1 MGATSGNRELTFED
15 IFRIVAPIAKKHGV
29 LSMYLFGSRARGEE
43 DCESDFDFCVAVP
56 DEYTLMDL
64 GSLLNDLEIAL
75 EKNVDIVCEDDLP
88 RRPSFMEE
96 VMHDRRAV
104 FET

>member
-1 MGATSGNRELTFED
+1 MDLTSENRILSFKD
-15 IFRIVAPIAKKHGV
+15 ICEIVAPVAKEHRV
-29 LSMYLFGSRARGEE
+29 LSMYLFGSRARDDGN
-43 DCESDFDFCVAVP
+43 DESDFDFCVAVP
-56 DEYTLMDL
+56 DGYTLMDL

-75 EKNVDIVCEDDLP
+75 KKKVDIVCEDDLP

-104 FET
+104 FEA